1 MVIDVDTYERA
12 LELSAAPGQ
21 LEAVQKTLQS
31 HGDGAASAAR
41 SSKRSSTWPERRGA
55 FLCWSPTRRDRTLA
69 VAVYRRLDGQADQ
82 DDDVVYR
89 WNLT

>member
-1 MVIDVDTYERA
+1 VTNKGKA
-12 LELSAAPGQ
+12 
-21 LEAVQKTLQS
+21 
-31 HGDGAASAAR
+31 
-41 SSKRSSTWPERRGA
+41 
-55 FLCWSPTRRDRTLA
+55 LA